1 MNTKRIILMGA
12 VLILCST
19 TAQGYI
25 GPGMGASLG
34 AVILGIVGALALAF
48 IAIVWY
54 PIKRL
59 IGKSPKK
66 KNEVNSDDKA
76 TDHEVNSDD
85 KATDEES
92 A

>member
-1 MNTKRIILMGA
+1 MNTKRIILMGSL
-12 VLILCST
+12 LILFST

-25 GPGMGASLG
+25 GPGMGAGLG
-34 AVILGIVGALALAF
+34 AVILGIVGAIALAF

-59 IGKSPKK
+59 IGKSKK
-66 KNEVNSDDKA
+66 KKDEANSDDKG
-76 TDHEVNSDD
+76 
-85 KATDEES
+85 TDEES